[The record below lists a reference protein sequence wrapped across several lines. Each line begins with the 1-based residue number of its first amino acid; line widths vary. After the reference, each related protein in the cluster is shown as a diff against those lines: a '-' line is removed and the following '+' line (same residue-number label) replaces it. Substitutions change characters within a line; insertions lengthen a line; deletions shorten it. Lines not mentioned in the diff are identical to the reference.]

1 MTQERVQA
9 WLKAGSALVIL
20 AGLTYALAAFPPTA
34 GLAALIDD
42 IAAWPPDGAQAMAD
56 AEARQL
62 GGVFGGLMMG
72 WGTMLWLMTTRLYPR
87 EPALTRMAILVGL
100 GVWFVVDG
108 VASVVAGAPLNIV
121 LNTVF
126 LAIFAFPLMMAA
138 QSR

>member
-20 AGLTYALAAFPPTA
+20 AGLAYALAAFPPTA
-34 GLAALIDD
+34 GLAALVDD
-42 IAAWPPDGAQAMAD
+42 IAAWPPDGVQAMAD

-87 EPALTRMAILVGL
+87 EPALTRFVILAGL
-100 GVWFVVDG
+100 GVWFIVDG
-108 VASVVAGAPLNIV
+108 AASVVAGAPLNIA

-126 LAIFAFPLMMAA
+126 LAIFAVPLLTVK
-138 QSR
+138 SR